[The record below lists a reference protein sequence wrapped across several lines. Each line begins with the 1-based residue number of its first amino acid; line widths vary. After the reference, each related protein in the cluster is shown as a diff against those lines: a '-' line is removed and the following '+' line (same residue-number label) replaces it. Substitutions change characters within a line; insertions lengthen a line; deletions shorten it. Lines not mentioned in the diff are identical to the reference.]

1 VATPGFKLNIILS
14 AIFMMKMLQ
23 NQQAGRTD
31 FFTALFL
38 FYQEQQQKQLTN
50 VVLSCTFLLKT
61 GIWLNA
67 FEKFQVALPWNQYL
81 K

>member
-31 FFTALFL
+31 FFTAFFL
-38 FYQEQQQKQLTN
+38 SGTAAKATDKRCAELHIFAEN
-50 VVLSCTFLLKT
+50 R
-61 GIWLNA
+61 
-67 FEKFQVALPWNQYL
+67 YL
-81 K
+81 AECI